1 MTLIEEIMISGDNFK
16 FYDGLDID
24 FILKHPKDGSN
35 GFILCF
41 VNNFENILKAY
52 NRNSKI
58 STLIEGTEF
67 LKLKQKHIRSQF
79 VIIYQ
84 SYKTIE
90 LYNIIRNKVII
101 DRMSSNSIIE
111 NIL

>member
-1 MTLIEEIMISGDNFK
+1 MTLIEEIIISGDNFK

-24 FILKHPKDGSN
+24 TILKHPKDGSN

-41 VNNFENILKAY
+41 VKNFEDVLKSY

-58 STLIEGTEF
+58 STLIDGTEF
-67 LKLKQKHIRSQF
+67 LKIKHKHIKNQF
-79 VIIYQ
+79 AIIYQ

-90 LYNIIRNKVII
+90 LYNIIKNKVII

-111 NIL
+111 NIF